1 MTDGHDVPEK
11 TFITGENKMNMKRS
25 LKLAAIFAGA
35 VVTITGCASMIIDA
49 HKKIEPC
56 KFQILPP
63 DNRTLCML
71 QPDERSRADIVGRW
85 ICQSTSESYSKV
97 DLNGKPFMHTNGGT
111 GHSTQTINFSSDGK
125 LDFRIE
131 TTQQDLRSGKKNT
144 TVLEQSGSWKCQNGI
159 FNLTLFNK
167 KLNKEF
173 TVAAEAR
180 WHGPDSMEL
189 RYDTEAF
196 GQMVRETMFDSC
208 NQLDAYTIYFDK
220 EGFLYNII
228 ILSSANSKM
237 STRTEFI
244 MKQTP
249 PIYKRQK

>member
-1 MTDGHDVPEK
+1 
-11 TFITGENKMNMKRS
+11 MKRS
-25 LKLAAIFAGA
+25 LKIAAFFAGA
-35 VVTITGCASMIIDA
+35 VVTITGCASSIGA

-56 KFQILPP
+56 KFKILPP

-125 LDFRIE
+125 LVWRIE
-131 TTQQDLRSGKKNT
+131 NKQLDPSSGKENT

-159 FNLTLFNK
+159 FKLTLFSE

-180 WHGPDSMEL
+180 WHGPDSMEF
-189 RYDTEAF
+189 RYDGEAF
-196 GQMVRETMFDSC
+196 GQMVRETVAQAKIDPRS
-208 NQLDAYTIYFDK
+208 QLDAYTIYFDK

-228 ILSSANSKM
+228 IISSVNSGM
-237 STRTEFI
+237 SSRVEVIT
-244 MKQTP
+244 KQTP
-249 PIYKRQK
+249 QIFKRQK